1 MHAGVFI
8 GRSQKTAFN
17 FIAQWGFDTRERLF
31 ELGNIRFKR
40 FVEKV
45 DFLGAILRPTD
56 WGQHMEKGRKVKRW
70 ILSEVNSNHRVITS
84 FHARPH
90 PIVARLSEE
99 EPDCQDFCIKGM
111 DANKLKIAW
120 LLGA

>member
-1 MHAGVFI
+1 MHAVVFI

-17 FIAQWGFDTRERLF
+17 FIAQCGFDTRERLF

-56 WGQHMEKGRKVKRW
+56 
-70 ILSEVNSNHRVITS
+70 
-84 FHARPH
+84 
-90 PIVARLSEE
+90 
-99 EPDCQDFCIKGM
+99 
-111 DANKLKIAW
+111 
-120 LLGA
+120 